1 MTFVKHINQNWVTLY
16 DFVLNI
22 NELVAI
28 LPYNQ
33 TIMNLVIKAF
43 RRYWLTIIGSLILVV
58 SWYFEKSLTTN
69 HENQISDFKENRF
82 HYILQNQSK
91 IFATYVSEIT
101 AFNYKHDTILSIA
114 DLTDAYSAE
123 LRMIEHLKVAGIE
136 MSMRGDESK
145 DELNNQ
151 YDSRITL
158 INKLQDEDN
167 NGEIKKMLAEERTNF
182 YEISKNNQ
190 LEVNRKIIKENE
202 SIHKIHFWTLFLYA
216 LGIILITMDKVKE
229 TVYNKNEVKS
239 LPIRNKVKNTKKR

>member
-1 MTFVKHINQNWVTLY
+1 M
-16 DFVLNI
+16 
-22 NELVAI
+22 AI
-28 LPYNQ
+28 LPQKQ
-33 TIMNLVIKAF
+33 TIMNLIIKAF

-58 SWYFEKSLTTN
+58 SWYFEKSLTSN

-82 HYILQNQSK
+82 HYMLQNQSK

-101 AFNYKHDTILSIA
+101 AFNFKHDTILSIT
-114 DLTDAYSAE
+114 DLADAYCAE

-136 MSMRGDESK
+136 MSMGEDESK

-151 YDSRITL
+151 YDNRITL

-167 NGEIKKMLAEERTNF
+167 NVEIKKMLIDERTNL

-190 LEVNRKIIKENE
+190 FEVNRKIIKENE
-202 SIHKIHFWTLFLYA
+202 SIDKIHFWTLFLYA

-229 TVYNKNEVKS
+229 TVYNQNEVKP
-239 LPIRNKVKNTKKR
+239 LPIRNKVKNSKKK